1 MIHRLHSIGLKA
13 GAAVLALSMAAGY
26 ASAQNTNGDPAPFR
40 GGRGRGPGGPDGGP
54 GRAGLLGF
62 LGPFSMMASRLELS
76 DGQKDQIKSIAQSHA
91 EEWKALLVRE
101 QQARQA
107 QQAAIAASQF
117 DEVTIRQRSAELAAV
132 DADISVARA
141 RARGELQQVLTA
153 DQQAKLKEFESRGP
167 RGNGGRRGR
176 A

>member
-1 MIHRLHSIGLKA
+1 MTRRLNWIGLKA
-13 GAAVLALSMAAGY
+13 GAVIAVLALAAGY

-40 GGRGRGPGGPDGGP
+40 GGRGRGPGASGGP
-54 GRAGLLGF
+54 GGGPMSF
-62 LGPFSMMASRLELS
+62 LGPISMLASRLDLN
-76 DGQKDQIKSIAQSHA
+76 DAQKDQIKSIAQSHA
-91 EEWKALLVRE
+91 DEWKALLARE

-107 QQAAIAASQF
+107 QQAAIVSAQF

-141 RARGELQQVLTA
+141 RARGELLQVLTPA
-153 DQQAKLKEFESRGP
+153 QLATLKDLESQGP
-167 RGNGGRRGR
+167 RGRRGR

>member
-1 MIHRLHSIGLKA
+1 MTRRLNSIGLKA
-13 GAAVLALSMAAGY
+13 GATIVVLAIAAGF

-40 GGRGRGPGGPDGGP
+40 GGAGRGRGGPDGPGAGGP
-54 GRAGLLGF
+54 MSF
-62 LGPFSMMASRLELS
+62 LGPIGMLASRLDLN

-91 EEWKALLVRE
+91 DEWKALLSRE
-101 QQARQA
+101 QQARMA
-107 QQAAIAASQF
+107 QQAAIVAAQF

-141 RARGELQQVLTA
+141 RARGELLQVLNT
-153 DQQAKLKEFESRGP
+153 DQQAKLKDLETKGP
-167 RGNGGRRGR
+167 RGRRGR